1 MNRIYKVIWNSETE
15 QWVAASE
22 LAHAKG
28 KSKSKNLKRLAA
40 LGLCGM
46 LAGTAAAAIPEGV
59 AQSPTDVA
67 VGTGSEAK
75 GTYSTAYGETA
86 KANTVFA
93 TALGSSAQAQ
103 GQSAIAIG
111 REANAQ
117 SDDTVAVGG
126 KAAAAATN
134 AVVVGKEASVR
145 AATSADLPSGITAA
159 QTGATAGTG
168 SVAVGANAK
177 AYGTNATT
185 IGQSSNALGQNSL
198 AGGQAAKAY
207 GKSSV
212 ALGDGAL
219 ASNDAAAAVGTSA
232 QATAGGTA
240 ALGYAA
246 NAAGFGAAALG
257 RQAQALGTGDIS
269 IGDNAGKNRKD
280 FGTNYGGAGLYYSD
294 GLLSSAAAASVATHT
309 NIALGKEAAVNSG
322 GIRNIAIG
330 SGAGTSH
337 FGEDSISI
345 GTNANNFKA
354 NGAAD
359 GTKTDTPTRARHTIA
374 VGQNAMTYGENSIAL
389 GNGAKTT
396 NFKYNTGAATPSYTS
411 ASRAMA
417 IGESSDASGTF
428 ATAFGFQAKTE
439 RNDSTAIGKQ
449 AKILANPAGNAATLG
464 NHLAIG
470 NESLVGQNV
479 GSHATVVG
487 YQAQAVGAGNNKLA
501 VGTRAVSSGTIA
513 SAVGV
518 GAKAHGDTTSAYGSY
533 TQVSGG
539 FDSMA
544 AGSSAAVVSGSGS
557 STASSQAAIGSG
569 SITAA
574 KGAVSVGTGTMV
586 FGENSASI
594 GANGGGSAARM
605 VQALANGKMDDT
617 VFSIIGGKNNQSV
630 GNRNLIGSTSNNNT
644 VFGNDIK
651 VGASAAS
658 VTSEEVEIDTADGK
672 VKHTNYK
679 PAFTNTKN
687 IDSAVAVGNAA
698 KVGDSNTVAVG
709 KAAEAAG
716 LSSTAIGETAAALK
730 QNGIAIGKNAKAGTS
745 AATASSDSDAVAI
758 GTDST
763 AYEKDTVALGNTAK
777 ATADSATA
785 LGKGAK
791 ASQVYATAV
800 GLDTVADG
808 NSALA
813 AGSGA
818 AARANSATAV
828 GNDAQALGT
837 DASAFGR
844 DAQAAEEHTV
854 AVGSST
860 RATAA
865 GAIAVGND
873 AQATAADAAAVGKH
887 SRASATRATAAGNS
901 ANAAGV
907 SSVAVGDNAQA
918 QNDYAVSIGAGSAAS
933 AIAAT
938 AIGNDAKAKQWSSVA
953 LGRASETAD
962 AVATTAATVGGIS
975 YNGFAGT
982 APEATVSIGSDTV
995 KRTLTNLA
1003 AGRIA
1008 ADSTD
1013 AVNGSQLYA
1022 VADTLGG
1029 KLTHYYSVK
1038 SAETGAGSNY
1048 DNDGA
1053 TGSNALAAGVK
1064 ASASALNTVAVGFN
1078 AQAGKDGAVSV
1089 GADTQ
1094 ASNASTAL
1102 GNKATATG
1110 ENSTALGW
1118 GANAAG
1124 RADVFIGKQSGAGT
1138 ENANNFSNIGIGE
1151 GAVKDAGK
1159 TAAVT
1164 NIIGIGTGAGAGL
1177 ETSHNI
1183 ALGAYAN
1190 NSTITGTSVTG
1201 SDNIA
1206 IGQRSVASGGG
1217 SIAVGNKAQA
1227 SVLSAVAVGLN
1238 AAATGA
1244 QAVAVGRNTQAAGAG
1259 SVAVGGSA
1267 NDGKGAAAKGSQSV
1281 AIGQLSSASNTGAAA
1296 LGVNA
1301 QAAHQ
1306 KGVALGYESETDTNV
1321 TTTQATVNGIA
1332 YSGFAGAAN
1341 ANVSIGKSGFTRTLT
1356 NLAAGRISTTSTDA
1370 VNGSQLY
1377 AVADTLGGKLTH
1389 YYSVNSTATGA
1400 GSNYNN
1406 DGATGTDALAAGA
1419 GASAKQMSSV
1429 AIGKNA
1435 VADGDNSQSDSVA
1448 IGTAAKA
1455 SGNASL
1461 AIGPGASTSG
1471 SDSLGGIAIGAAAS
1485 SQNGGLSLGSGADSG
1500 NGTALIPGLPVRLN
1514 NNVALG
1520 DSATVKNDT
1529 NFRVA
1534 LGSMSIAGVSD
1545 LGTDPYKPSANA
1557 SVKGIAESG
1566 VTLGEVSVGGDNRAG
1581 QGEILYRR
1589 ITNLAAGSAD
1599 TDAVNVSQLKALAD
1613 ARSKVAGSG
1622 LASVSSA
1629 TDSAGATTYTVNVAQ
1644 AAAPTVTRGNVAVAA
1659 ADAGK
1664 VMTAGDVAAAINNS
1678 EKTSSVVAGS
1688 TAVSVSA
1695 GSEDAAGNTQYT
1707 VDLGTAAKAS
1717 LGKADSALQNIRSGS
1732 PNLSVAKNG
1741 DTVTVG
1747 MSTTPAFTSVTTG
1760 DTVLNSGG
1768 LTIAPAGKTP
1778 VVLNSDGLNNGGNKI
1793 TNVAAGNISA
1803 ASTDAVNGSQLY
1815 ALGEKPLTFTG
1826 DSGSVRRKLGE
1837 TLAVKGDGTY
1847 VSTKAE
1853 NGGVNISVSE
1863 NAVRDTARKAVDVK
1877 GEGVIT
1883 VTPSQDNTAHTTTYT
1898 VKYDGGKAAAATDI
1912 AYTANGGTVR
1922 KTSLAKGFNFSNG
1935 ANTTAEV
1942 GADGIVKFNA
1952 VTGSIATTGGKAAV
1966 AAADAGKLATAGDVA
1981 EAVNN
1986 AAWKVTAKA
1995 DGGELESGASVESVK
2010 AGDQVGLQVGKNLK
2024 LKQNGK
2030 NFTYLLNDTLTGLNS
2045 ASFGGGAGK
2054 PSAVIDGS
2062 GVRITPAG
2070 GGKAVSLTDKGLDNG
2085 GQTIAN
2091 VASGGSTETNA
2102 ANIGDVKKAA
2112 AAAKN
2117 TVSAGDANVT
2127 VTPKAFSDGHTDY
2140 AVKLADK
2147 LSLGKGKVS
2156 LDGTGGD
2163 ISAANSIKA
2172 GNTITAGQGANA
2184 VAIDGT
2190 KAEVKAGKVTV
2201 NGKDG
2206 HITGLANTTW
2216 VSGQTAPVSGR
2227 AATEDQLKAVDNQV
2241 AQNKT
2246 DIAKLSG
2253 NIGQGLNFAG
2263 NTGSVN
2269 KKLGSTVNIVGEGTK
2284 ADSRYSGE
2292 NVKTMVDANGNLVVK
2307 TDKDLKAESLTLAKD
2322 GKTGVAITTDNG
2334 AGNISLNGA
2343 NGAKTDIAAAKGAA
2357 VLGGSAQADR
2367 IRYTGSDGTSREAA
2381 TMDDGMRYGGDN
2393 LASDG
2398 TIDKKLNQR
2407 LDIVGGADKAK
2418 LSDNNIGV
2426 NKDSQGRLKVQL
2438 SKELNSLSSASFAD
2452 GSGNT
2457 AVVNGAGSTV
2467 RDSAGNQTAVGAGG
2481 VSITPASGNAV
2492 SLGGGGLDNG
2502 GNKITNVAAGEKATD
2517 AVNVGQLNAKL
2528 GAITEAANLNFNA
2541 LEHKIDNVGE
2551 TANAGVAG
2559 AIAQGS
2565 IPQVTRPGAS
2575 GLGVGSG
2582 YYGGQSALAVGM
2594 SSMSD
2599 GGNWIVKGNISVNT
2613 KGRVGA
2619 GAGALY
2625 QW

>member
-103 GQSAIAIG
+103 GQSAIAVG

-145 AATSADLPSGITAA
+145 AATASDLPSGITAA

-246 NAAGFGAAALG
+246 NAAGFGAAAVG

-417 IGESSDASGTF
+417 IGESSEASGTF

-586 FGENSASI
+586 FGENSVSI

-873 AQATAADAAAVGKH
+873 AQATAADAAAIGKH
-887 SRASATRATAAGNS
+887 SRASSTRATAVGNS

-938 AIGNDAKAKQWSSVA
+938 AIGNDAKAKHWSSVA

-962 AVATTAATVGGIS
+962 AVATTAATVGGIT

-1029 KLTHYYSVK
+1029 KLTHYYSV
-1038 SAETGAGSNY
+1038 
-1048 DNDGA
+1048 
-1053 TGSNALAAGVK
+1053 
-1064 ASASALNTVAVGFN
+1064 
-1078 AQAGKDGAVSV
+1078 
-1089 GADTQ
+1089 
-1094 ASNASTAL
+1094 
-1102 GNKATATG
+1102 
-1110 ENSTALGW
+1110 
-1118 GANAAG
+1118 
-1124 RADVFIGKQSGAGT
+1124 
-1138 ENANNFSNIGIGE
+1138 
-1151 GAVKDAGK
+1151 
-1159 TAAVT
+1159 
-1164 NIIGIGTGAGAGL
+1164 
-1177 ETSHNI
+1177 
-1183 ALGAYAN
+1183 
-1190 NSTITGTSVTG
+1190 
-1201 SDNIA
+1201 
-1206 IGQRSVASGGG
+1206 
-1217 SIAVGNKAQA
+1217 
-1227 SVLSAVAVGLN
+1227 
-1238 AAATGA
+1238 
-1244 QAVAVGRNTQAAGAG
+1244 
-1259 SVAVGGSA
+1259 
-1267 NDGKGAAAKGSQSV
+1267 
-1281 AIGQLSSASNTGAAA
+1281 
-1296 LGVNA
+1296 
-1301 QAAHQ
+1301 
-1306 KGVALGYESETDTNV
+1306 
-1321 TTTQATVNGIA
+1321 
-1332 YSGFAGAAN
+1332 
-1341 ANVSIGKSGFTRTLT
+1341 
-1356 NLAAGRISTTSTDA
+1356 
-1370 VNGSQLY
+1370 
-1377 AVADTLGGKLTH
+1377 
-1389 YYSVNSTATGA
+1389 NSTATGV

-1406 DGATGTDALAAGA
+1406 DGASGTDALAAGA

-1448 IGTAAKA
+1448 IGTGAKA

-1500 NGTALIPGLPVRLN
+1500 NGTALIPGLPTRLN

-1629 TDSAGATTYTVNVAQ
+1629 TDSAGATTYTVNVAR

-1847 VSTKAE
+1847 VFTKAE

-1942 GADGIVKFNA
+1942 GADGVVKFNA

-2045 ASFGGGAGK
+2045 ASFGGGAGQ

-2127 VTPKAFSDGHTDY
+2127 VTPKVFSDGHTDY

-2147 LSLGKGKVS
+2147 VSLGKGKVS

-2322 GKTGVAITTDNG
+2322 GKTGVVITTDNG

-2367 IRYTGSDGTSREAA
+2367 IRYTGSDGTPREAA

-2398 TIDKKLNQR
+2398 TIDKKLNRR

-2438 SKELNSLSSASFAD
+2438 SKELNGLSSASFAD

-2481 VSITPASGNAV
+2481 VSIMPASGNAV

-2541 LEHKIDNVGE
+2541 LEHKINDVGE

>member
-479 GSHATVVG
+479 GSRATVVG

-501 VGTRAVSSGTIA
+501 VGTQAVSSGTIA

-745 AATASSDSDAVAI
+745 AATASSDADAVAI
-758 GTDST
+758 GTDSA

-873 AQATAADAAAVGKH
+873 AQATAADAAAIGKH
-887 SRASATRATAAGNS
+887 SRASSTRATAVGNS

-1029 KLTHYYSVK
+1029 KLTHYYSV
-1038 SAETGAGSNY
+1038 
-1048 DNDGA
+1048 
-1053 TGSNALAAGVK
+1053 
-1064 ASASALNTVAVGFN
+1064 
-1078 AQAGKDGAVSV
+1078 
-1089 GADTQ
+1089 
-1094 ASNASTAL
+1094 
-1102 GNKATATG
+1102 
-1110 ENSTALGW
+1110 
-1118 GANAAG
+1118 
-1124 RADVFIGKQSGAGT
+1124 
-1138 ENANNFSNIGIGE
+1138 
-1151 GAVKDAGK
+1151 
-1159 TAAVT
+1159 
-1164 NIIGIGTGAGAGL
+1164 
-1177 ETSHNI
+1177 
-1183 ALGAYAN
+1183 
-1190 NSTITGTSVTG
+1190 
-1201 SDNIA
+1201 
-1206 IGQRSVASGGG
+1206 
-1217 SIAVGNKAQA
+1217 
-1227 SVLSAVAVGLN
+1227 
-1238 AAATGA
+1238 
-1244 QAVAVGRNTQAAGAG
+1244 
-1259 SVAVGGSA
+1259 
-1267 NDGKGAAAKGSQSV
+1267 
-1281 AIGQLSSASNTGAAA
+1281 
-1296 LGVNA
+1296 
-1301 QAAHQ
+1301 
-1306 KGVALGYESETDTNV
+1306 
-1321 TTTQATVNGIA
+1321 
-1332 YSGFAGAAN
+1332 
-1341 ANVSIGKSGFTRTLT
+1341 
-1356 NLAAGRISTTSTDA
+1356 
-1370 VNGSQLY
+1370 
-1377 AVADTLGGKLTH
+1377 
-1389 YYSVNSTATGA
+1389 NSTATGA

-1406 DGATGTDALAAGA
+1406 DGASGTDALAAGA

-1448 IGTAAKA
+1448 IGTGAKA

-2070 GGKAVSLTDKGLDNG
+2070 GGKAVFLTDKGLDNG

-2541 LEHKIDNVGE
+2541 LEHKIDNIGE

>member
-59 AQSPTDVA
+59 AQSSTDVA

-103 GQSAIAIG
+103 GQSAIAVG

-145 AATSADLPSGITAA
+145 AATASDLPSGITAA

-417 IGESSDASGTF
+417 IGESSEASGTF

-479 GSHATVVG
+479 GSRATVVG

-745 AATASSDSDAVAI
+745 AATASSDADAVAI
-758 GTDST
+758 GTDSA

-873 AQATAADAAAVGKH
+873 AQATAADAAAIGKH
-887 SRASATRATAAGNS
+887 SRASSTRATAVGNS

-1029 KLTHYYSVK
+1029 KLTHYYSV
-1038 SAETGAGSNY
+1038 
-1048 DNDGA
+1048 
-1053 TGSNALAAGVK
+1053 
-1064 ASASALNTVAVGFN
+1064 
-1078 AQAGKDGAVSV
+1078 
-1089 GADTQ
+1089 
-1094 ASNASTAL
+1094 
-1102 GNKATATG
+1102 
-1110 ENSTALGW
+1110 
-1118 GANAAG
+1118 
-1124 RADVFIGKQSGAGT
+1124 
-1138 ENANNFSNIGIGE
+1138 
-1151 GAVKDAGK
+1151 
-1159 TAAVT
+1159 
-1164 NIIGIGTGAGAGL
+1164 
-1177 ETSHNI
+1177 
-1183 ALGAYAN
+1183 
-1190 NSTITGTSVTG
+1190 
-1201 SDNIA
+1201 
-1206 IGQRSVASGGG
+1206 
-1217 SIAVGNKAQA
+1217 
-1227 SVLSAVAVGLN
+1227 
-1238 AAATGA
+1238 
-1244 QAVAVGRNTQAAGAG
+1244 
-1259 SVAVGGSA
+1259 
-1267 NDGKGAAAKGSQSV
+1267 
-1281 AIGQLSSASNTGAAA
+1281 
-1296 LGVNA
+1296 
-1301 QAAHQ
+1301 
-1306 KGVALGYESETDTNV
+1306 
-1321 TTTQATVNGIA
+1321 
-1332 YSGFAGAAN
+1332 
-1341 ANVSIGKSGFTRTLT
+1341 
-1356 NLAAGRISTTSTDA
+1356 
-1370 VNGSQLY
+1370 
-1377 AVADTLGGKLTH
+1377 
-1389 YYSVNSTATGA
+1389 NSTATGA

-1406 DGATGTDALAAGA
+1406 DGASGTDALAAGA

-1448 IGTAAKA
+1448 IGTGAKA

-2070 GGKAVSLTDKGLDNG
+2070 GGKAVFLTDKGLDNG

-2541 LEHKIDNVGE
+2541 LEHKIDNIGE

>member
-479 GSHATVVG
+479 GSRATVVG

-501 VGTRAVSSGTIA
+501 VGTQAVSSGTIA

-745 AATASSDSDAVAI
+745 AATASSDADAVAI
-758 GTDST
+758 GTDSA

-873 AQATAADAAAVGKH
+873 AQATAADAAAIGKH
-887 SRASATRATAAGNS
+887 SRASSTRATAVGNS

-1029 KLTHYYSVK
+1029 KLTHYYSV
-1038 SAETGAGSNY
+1038 
-1048 DNDGA
+1048 
-1053 TGSNALAAGVK
+1053 
-1064 ASASALNTVAVGFN
+1064 
-1078 AQAGKDGAVSV
+1078 
-1089 GADTQ
+1089 
-1094 ASNASTAL
+1094 
-1102 GNKATATG
+1102 
-1110 ENSTALGW
+1110 
-1118 GANAAG
+1118 
-1124 RADVFIGKQSGAGT
+1124 
-1138 ENANNFSNIGIGE
+1138 
-1151 GAVKDAGK
+1151 
-1159 TAAVT
+1159 
-1164 NIIGIGTGAGAGL
+1164 
-1177 ETSHNI
+1177 
-1183 ALGAYAN
+1183 
-1190 NSTITGTSVTG
+1190 
-1201 SDNIA
+1201 
-1206 IGQRSVASGGG
+1206 
-1217 SIAVGNKAQA
+1217 
-1227 SVLSAVAVGLN
+1227 
-1238 AAATGA
+1238 
-1244 QAVAVGRNTQAAGAG
+1244 
-1259 SVAVGGSA
+1259 
-1267 NDGKGAAAKGSQSV
+1267 
-1281 AIGQLSSASNTGAAA
+1281 
-1296 LGVNA
+1296 
-1301 QAAHQ
+1301 
-1306 KGVALGYESETDTNV
+1306 
-1321 TTTQATVNGIA
+1321 
-1332 YSGFAGAAN
+1332 
-1341 ANVSIGKSGFTRTLT
+1341 
-1356 NLAAGRISTTSTDA
+1356 
-1370 VNGSQLY
+1370 
-1377 AVADTLGGKLTH
+1377 
-1389 YYSVNSTATGA
+1389 NSTATGA

-1406 DGATGTDALAAGA
+1406 DGASGTDALAAGA

-1448 IGTAAKA
+1448 IGTGAKA

-1912 AYTANGGTVR
+1912 AYTANGGTAR

-1942 GADGIVKFNA
+1942 GADGVVKFNA

-2045 ASFGGGAGK
+2045 ASFGGGAGQ
-2054 PSAVIDGS
+2054 PSAVIGGS

-2147 LSLGKGKVS
+2147 VSLGKGKVS

-2334 AGNISLNGA
+2334 EGNISLNGA

-2367 IRYTGSDGTSREAA
+2367 IRYTGSDGTPREAA

-2438 SKELNSLSSASFAD
+2438 SKELNGLSSASFAD

-2467 RDSAGNQTAVGAGG
+2467 RDSAGNQTAVSAGG

-2492 SLGGGGLDNG
+2492 SLSGSGLDNG

-2528 GAITEAANLNFNA
+2528 GAITEATNLNFNA

>member
-103 GQSAIAIG
+103 GQSAIAVG

-145 AATSADLPSGITAA
+145 AATASDLPSGITAA

-240 ALGYAA
+240 ALGYTA
-246 NAAGFGAAALG
+246 NAAGFGAAAVG

-417 IGESSDASGTF
+417 IGESSEASGTF

-586 FGENSASI
+586 FGENSVSI

-873 AQATAADAAAVGKH
+873 AQATAADAAAIGKH
-887 SRASATRATAAGNS
+887 SRASSTRATAVGNS

-938 AIGNDAKAKQWSSVA
+938 AIGNDAKAKHWSSVA

-962 AVATTAATVGGIS
+962 AVATTAATVGGIT

-1029 KLTHYYSVK
+1029 KLTHYYSV
-1038 SAETGAGSNY
+1038 
-1048 DNDGA
+1048 
-1053 TGSNALAAGVK
+1053 
-1064 ASASALNTVAVGFN
+1064 
-1078 AQAGKDGAVSV
+1078 
-1089 GADTQ
+1089 
-1094 ASNASTAL
+1094 
-1102 GNKATATG
+1102 
-1110 ENSTALGW
+1110 
-1118 GANAAG
+1118 
-1124 RADVFIGKQSGAGT
+1124 
-1138 ENANNFSNIGIGE
+1138 
-1151 GAVKDAGK
+1151 
-1159 TAAVT
+1159 
-1164 NIIGIGTGAGAGL
+1164 
-1177 ETSHNI
+1177 
-1183 ALGAYAN
+1183 
-1190 NSTITGTSVTG
+1190 
-1201 SDNIA
+1201 
-1206 IGQRSVASGGG
+1206 
-1217 SIAVGNKAQA
+1217 
-1227 SVLSAVAVGLN
+1227 
-1238 AAATGA
+1238 
-1244 QAVAVGRNTQAAGAG
+1244 
-1259 SVAVGGSA
+1259 
-1267 NDGKGAAAKGSQSV
+1267 
-1281 AIGQLSSASNTGAAA
+1281 
-1296 LGVNA
+1296 
-1301 QAAHQ
+1301 
-1306 KGVALGYESETDTNV
+1306 
-1321 TTTQATVNGIA
+1321 
-1332 YSGFAGAAN
+1332 
-1341 ANVSIGKSGFTRTLT
+1341 
-1356 NLAAGRISTTSTDA
+1356 
-1370 VNGSQLY
+1370 
-1377 AVADTLGGKLTH
+1377 
-1389 YYSVNSTATGA
+1389 NSTATGV

-1406 DGATGTDALAAGA
+1406 DGASGTDALAAGA

-1448 IGTAAKA
+1448 IGTGAKA

-1500 NGTALIPGLPVRLN
+1500 NGTALIPGLPTRLN

-1557 SVKGIAESG
+1557 SVKGITESG

-1912 AYTANGGTVR
+1912 AYTANGGTAR

-1942 GADGIVKFNA
+1942 GADGVVKFNA

-2045 ASFGGGAGK
+2045 ASFGGSAGQ

-2147 LSLGKGKVS
+2147 VSLGKGKVS

-2398 TIDKKLNQR
+2398 TIDKKLNRR

-2438 SKELNSLSSASFAD
+2438 SKELNGLSSASFAD
-2452 GSGNT
+2452 GSGST
-2457 AVVNGAGSTV
+2457 AVVNGTGSTV

-2492 SLGGGGLDNG
+2492 SLSGSGLDNG

>member
-1 MNRIYKVIWNSETE
+1 MNRIYKVIWNHETAT
-15 QWVAASE
+15 WVAASE

-28 KSKSKNLKRLAA
+28 KSKSKSGRLKTLAVFAAVGLATASPSLAA
-40 LGLCGM
+40 ITEGS
-46 LAGTAAAAIPEGV
+46 ATGTDAVAIGTNSQ
-59 AQSPTDVA
+59 ASSDSAVA
-67 VGTGSEAK
+67 VGMN
-75 GTYSTAYGETA
+75 A
-86 KANTVFA
+86 KANGNRA
-93 TALGSSAQAQ
+93 
-103 GQSAIAIG
+103 
-111 REANAQ
+111 
-117 SDDTVAVGG
+117 VAVGSGASAAKDDATAFGNAAEASTQNSVAIG
-126 KAAAAATN
+126 KAAA
-134 AVVVGKEASVR
+134 VREAKPEE
-145 AATSADLPSGITAA
+145 LTAA
-159 QTGATAGTG
+159 GVNAQTAGTTTGSG
-168 SVAVGANAK
+168 SVAIGANSK
-177 AYGTNATT
+177 AFGTNSTAV
-185 IGQSSNALGQNSL
+185 GQSSNALGQNSF

-207 GKSSV
+207 GKSSTAV
-212 ALGDGAL
+212 GDGAS
-219 ASNDAAAAVGTSA
+219 ATNDAAVSVGAFSK
-232 QATAGGTA
+232 ATAGGA
-240 ALGYAA
+240 AAFGYNA
-246 NAAGFGAAALG
+246 NAGAFAAVAVG
-257 RQAQALGTGDIS
+257 RQAEALNNDDIS
-269 IGDNAGKNRKD
+269 IGDGAGKGRKD
-280 FGTNYGGAGLYYSD
+280 QGTSYGGTGLYYAD
-294 GLLSSAAAASVATHT
+294 GQLAATPAASIATNT
-309 NIALGKEAAVNSG
+309 NIAVGKDSAVNSLG
-322 GIRNIAIG
+322 LRNIAIG
-330 SGAGTSH
+330 NAAGTSH

-479 GSHATVVG
+479 DSRATVVG

-501 VGTRAVSSGTIA
+501 VGTQAVSSGTIA

-544 AGSSAAVVSGSGS
+544 TGSSAAVVKGSGNI
-557 STASSQAAIGSG
+557 ASSQAAIGSG

-687 IDSAVAVGNAA
+687 IDSAVAIGNAA

-716 LSSTAIGETAAALK
+716 LSSTAIGETATALK

-745 AATASSDSDAVAI
+745 AATASSDADAVAI

-818 AARANSATAV
+818 AAKADSATAV
-828 GNDAQALGT
+828 GNDAKALGT

-844 DAQAAEEHTV
+844 DAQASEEHTV

-873 AQATAADAAAVGKH
+873 AQAAAADAAAIGKH
-887 SRASATRATAAGNS
+887 SRASSTRATAVGNS

-907 SSVAVGDNAQA
+907 SSVALGDNAQA

-938 AIGNDAKAKQWSSVA
+938 AIGNDAKAKHWSSVA

-962 AVATTAATVGGIS
+962 AVATTAATVGGIT

-982 APEATVSIGSDTV
+982 APEATVSIGSDSV

-1013 AVNGSQLYA
+1013 AINGSQLYA

-1164 NIIGIGTGAGAGL
+1164 NIVGIGTGAAAGI
-1177 ETSHNI
+1177 EGSHNI
-1183 ALGAYAN
+1183 AIGAYAN
-1190 NSTITGTSVTG
+1190 GTGNGAGAVTT
-1201 SDNIA
+1201 DNNIA
-1206 IGQRSVASGGG
+1206 IGQRASATKGNSIALGNRASSTGSGAIALGVGSSASSQQAFAGGQYTTASASG
-1217 SIAVGNKAQA
+1217 
-1227 SVLSAVAVGLN
+1227 AVAIG
-1238 AAATGA
+1238 GA
-1244 QAVAVGRNTQAAGAG
+1244 QNV
-1259 SVAVGGSA
+1259 
-1267 NDGKGAAAKGSQSV
+1267 GKGAAATGVQAV
-1281 AIGQLSSASNTGAAA
+1281 ALGQLSAAKNTGALA
-1296 LGVNA
+1296 LGAEAKA
-1301 QAAHQ
+1301 QNDKA
-1306 KGVALGYESETDTNV
+1306 VALGYASETAAAVSTDN
-1321 TTTQATVNGIA
+1321 ATVSGIS
-1332 YSGFAGAAN
+1332 YSGFAGNSAHSTVSVGSGSIKRTVT
-1341 ANVSIGKSGFTRTLT
+1341 NV
-1356 NLAAGRISTTSTDA
+1356 AAGRIAKDSTDA

-1377 AVADTLGGKLTH
+1377 LTQNVLGNLSNSAVTVLGGDAAIQKDGDQAGTLTMSDIGGTGKDTVH
-1389 YYSVNSTATGA
+1389 DAIKASKTEVKAGTNIASVDKTDDNSDGHSVYTVNAKGTTVSA
-1400 GSNYNN
+1400 GSDKVSVTN
-1406 DGATGTDALAAGA
+1406 
-1419 GASAKQMSSV
+1419 SAKSGN
-1429 AIGKNA
+1429 ITDYA
-1435 VADGDNSQSDSVA
+1435 VDLSA
-1448 IGTAAKA
+1448 AAKA
-1455 SGNASL
+1455 SLAKADSAVQNVVSANPNLTAAKNGDTVTLNFSSTPTFDKVTTGNTVTDGNGVTISKA
-1461 AIGPGASTSG
+1461 GASPVSLTSDG
-1471 SDSLGGIAIGAAAS
+1471 LN
-1485 SQNGGLSLGSGADSG
+1485 NGG
-1500 NGTALIPGLPVRLN
+1500 N
-1514 NNVALG
+1514 
-1520 DSATVKNDT
+1520 K
-1529 NFRVA
+1529 
-1534 LGSMSIAGVSD
+1534 
-1545 LGTDPYKPSANA
+1545 
-1557 SVKGIAESG
+1557 
-1566 VTLGEVSVGGDNRAG
+1566 
-1581 QGEILYRR
+1581 
-1589 ITNLAAGSAD
+1589 ITNVAAGSAD
-1599 TDAVNVSQLKALAD
+1599 TDAVNVSQLKAAG
-1613 ARSKVAGSG
+1613 AAAKNKVVAGQG
-1622 LASVSSA
+1622 ITVDTANNADGSS
-1629 TDSAGATTYTVNVAQ
+1629 TYTVKADT
-1644 AAAPTVTRGNVAVAA
+1644 AAITTTGNKAA
-1659 ADAGK
+1659 
-1664 VMTAGDVAAAINNS
+1664 TAGNAGQLATAQDVVNAVNNS
-1678 EKTSSVVAGS
+1678 GFTLKTSANG
-1688 TAVSVSA
+1688 
-1695 GSEDAAGNTQYT
+1695 
-1707 VDLGTAAKAS
+1707 GTKE
-1717 LGKADSALQNIRSGS
+1717 SGS
-1732 PNLSVAKNG
+1732 DEVINPG
-1741 DTVTVG
+1741 DTVELAAGKNLTVKQEANGKITYATAAEVGFDKVTVG
-1747 MSTTPAFTSVTTG
+1747 G
-1760 DTVLNSGG
+1760 
-1768 LTIAPAGKTP
+1768 
-1778 VVLNSDGLNNGGNKI
+1778 VVLDKAKGINAGGKQI
-1793 TNVAAGNISA
+1793 ANVAAGMA
-1803 ASTDAVNGSQLY
+1803 DTDAANVGQLNN
-1815 ALGEKPLTFTG
+1815 LKNSPLTFTG
-1826 DSGSVRRKLGE
+1826 DTGSVSRKLGE
-1837 TLAVKGDGTY
+1837 TLAVTGDSRFVT
-1847 VSTKAE
+1847 TKAE
-1853 NGGVNISVSE
+1853 NGGINIAVSE
-1863 NAVRDTARKAVDVK
+1863 NAVKDAARKAVDVQ
-1877 GEGVIT
+1877 GEGVIG
-1883 VTPSQDNTAHTTTYT
+1883 VTAKQDETKHQTTYT
-1898 VKYDGGKAAAATDI
+1898 VSYDGSKAAAATDI
-1912 AYTANGGTVR
+1912 AYKANGGAAK
-1922 KTSLAKGFNFSNG
+1922 KTRLSDGLDFRNG
-1935 ANTTAEV
+1935 TNTTAEIDDKGV
-1942 GADGIVKFNA
+1942 VRFNA
-1952 VTGSIATTGGKAAV
+1952 VSGKINVSGNKAAV
-1966 AAADAGKLATAGDVA
+1966 ADADKTKLATAGDVA
-1981 EAVNN
+1981 DAVNN
-1986 AAWKVTAKA
+1986 AAWTVGAKA
-1995 DGGELESGASVESVK
+1995 DGGKLETAATEETVK
-2010 AGDQVGLQVGKNLK
+2010 AGDQMNLQVGKNLK
-2024 LKQNGK
+2024 LKQNGR
-2030 NFTYLLNDTLTGLNS
+2030 NFTYRLDDALTDLTS

-2054 PSAVIDGS
+2054 PAAVIDGT
-2062 GVRITPAG
+2062 GVKITPAG
-2070 GGKAVSLTDKGLDNG
+2070 GGKSVSLTSDGLDNG
-2085 GQTIAN
+2085 GKQITN
-2091 VASGGSTETNA
+2091 VASGGNTDSNA

-2117 TVSAGDANVT
+2117 TVSAGDSNVL
-2127 VTPKAFSDGHTDY
+2127 VTPKTHADGHTDY

-2147 LSLGKGKVS
+2147 VALGNGKVS
-2156 LDGTGGD
+2156 LDGTTGN
-2163 ISAANSIKA
+2163 IAAAGNVTA
-2172 GNTITAGQGANA
+2172 GNTVTAGTGANA
-2184 VAIDGT
+2184 VTLDGT
-2190 KAEVKAGKVTV
+2190 KAQVKAGSVVVDGKAGTV
-2201 NGKDG
+2201 
-2206 HITGLANTTW
+2206 TGLGNKTW
-2216 VSGQTAPVSGR
+2216 VSGSTQPVSGR

-2246 DIAKLSG
+2246 DIANLSG
-2253 NIGQGLNFAG
+2253 NIGKGLNFAG
-2263 NTGSVN
+2263 NTGSTN
-2269 KKLGSTVNIVGEGTK
+2269 KKLGQTVNIVGEGK
-2284 ADSRYSGE
+2284 KDDSRYSGE
-2292 NVKTMVDANGNLVVK
+2292 NIKTMVDAQGNLVVK
-2307 TDKDLKAESLTLAKD
+2307 TDKDLKAESLTIGKD
-2322 GKTGVAITTDNG
+2322 GQTGLTLSADNG
-2334 AGNISLNGA
+2334 AGQITVNGKD
-2343 NGAKTDIAAAKGAA
+2343 GAKASIGTAKGQA
-2357 VLGGSAQADR
+2357 VLGNTQQADR
-2367 IRYTGSDGTSREAA
+2367 LRYADSTGTPRELA
-2381 TMDDGMRYGGDN
+2381 TMDDGLSYGGDN

-2398 TIDKKLNQR
+2398 AIAKKLNQR
-2407 LDIVGGADKAK
+2407 LDIVGGADKNK

-2438 SKELNSLSSASFAD
+2438 AKELNGLTSASFAD

-2457 AVVNGAGSTV
+2457 NVVNGAGHTV
-2467 RDSAGNQTAVGAGG
+2467 RDSAGNQTAVNAGG
-2481 VSITPASGNAV
+2481 VTVTPSGAGKAPV
-2492 SLGGGGLDNG
+2492 SLTAGGLDNG
-2502 GNKITNVAAGEKATD
+2502 GNQISNVAAGTKATD

-2528 GAITEAANLNFNA
+2528 GALTDAANLNFNA
-2541 LEHKIDNVGE
+2541 LERKINDIGDN
-2551 TANAGVAG
+2551 ANAGVAG

-2599 GGNWIVKGNISVNT
+2599 GGNWIVKGNVSVNT
-2613 KGRVGA
+2613 QGRVGA

>member
-103 GQSAIAIG
+103 GQSAIAVG

-145 AATSADLPSGITAA
+145 AATASDLPSGITAA

-246 NAAGFGAAALG
+246 NAAGFGAAAVG

-417 IGESSDASGTF
+417 IGESSEASGTF

-586 FGENSASI
+586 FGENSVSI

-873 AQATAADAAAVGKH
+873 AQATAADAAAIGKH
-887 SRASATRATAAGNS
+887 SRASSTRATAVGNS

-938 AIGNDAKAKQWSSVA
+938 AIGNDAKAKHWSSVA

-962 AVATTAATVGGIS
+962 AVATTAATVGGIT

-1029 KLTHYYSVK
+1029 KLTHYYSV
-1038 SAETGAGSNY
+1038 
-1048 DNDGA
+1048 
-1053 TGSNALAAGVK
+1053 
-1064 ASASALNTVAVGFN
+1064 
-1078 AQAGKDGAVSV
+1078 
-1089 GADTQ
+1089 
-1094 ASNASTAL
+1094 
-1102 GNKATATG
+1102 
-1110 ENSTALGW
+1110 
-1118 GANAAG
+1118 
-1124 RADVFIGKQSGAGT
+1124 
-1138 ENANNFSNIGIGE
+1138 
-1151 GAVKDAGK
+1151 
-1159 TAAVT
+1159 
-1164 NIIGIGTGAGAGL
+1164 
-1177 ETSHNI
+1177 
-1183 ALGAYAN
+1183 
-1190 NSTITGTSVTG
+1190 
-1201 SDNIA
+1201 
-1206 IGQRSVASGGG
+1206 
-1217 SIAVGNKAQA
+1217 
-1227 SVLSAVAVGLN
+1227 
-1238 AAATGA
+1238 
-1244 QAVAVGRNTQAAGAG
+1244 
-1259 SVAVGGSA
+1259 
-1267 NDGKGAAAKGSQSV
+1267 
-1281 AIGQLSSASNTGAAA
+1281 
-1296 LGVNA
+1296 
-1301 QAAHQ
+1301 
-1306 KGVALGYESETDTNV
+1306 
-1321 TTTQATVNGIA
+1321 
-1332 YSGFAGAAN
+1332 
-1341 ANVSIGKSGFTRTLT
+1341 
-1356 NLAAGRISTTSTDA
+1356 
-1370 VNGSQLY
+1370 
-1377 AVADTLGGKLTH
+1377 
-1389 YYSVNSTATGA
+1389 NSTATGV

-1406 DGATGTDALAAGA
+1406 DGASGTDALAAGA

-1448 IGTAAKA
+1448 IGTGAKA

-1500 NGTALIPGLPVRLN
+1500 NGTALIPGLPTRLN

-1912 AYTANGGTVR
+1912 AYTANGGTAR

-1942 GADGIVKFNA
+1942 GADGVVKFNA

-2045 ASFGGGAGK
+2045 ASFGGSAGQ

-2147 LSLGKGKVS
+2147 VSLGKGKVS

-2398 TIDKKLNQR
+2398 TIDKKLNRR

-2438 SKELNSLSSASFAD
+2438 SKELNGLSSASFAD
-2452 GSGNT
+2452 GSGST

-2492 SLGGGGLDNG
+2492 SLSGSGLDNG

>member
-59 AQSPTDVA
+59 AQSSTDVA

-103 GQSAIAIG
+103 GQSAIAVG

-145 AATSADLPSGITAA
+145 AATASDLPSGITAA

-359 GTKTDTPTRARHTIA
+359 GTKTDTLTRARHTIA

-417 IGESSDASGTF
+417 IGESSEASGTF

-479 GSHATVVG
+479 GSRATVVG

-501 VGTRAVSSGTIA
+501 VGTQAVSSGTIA

-745 AATASSDSDAVAI
+745 AATASSDADAVAI
-758 GTDST
+758 GTDSA

-873 AQATAADAAAVGKH
+873 AQATAADAAAIGKH
-887 SRASATRATAAGNS
+887 SRASSTRATAVGNS

-1029 KLTHYYSVK
+1029 KLTHYYSV
-1038 SAETGAGSNY
+1038 
-1048 DNDGA
+1048 
-1053 TGSNALAAGVK
+1053 
-1064 ASASALNTVAVGFN
+1064 
-1078 AQAGKDGAVSV
+1078 
-1089 GADTQ
+1089 
-1094 ASNASTAL
+1094 
-1102 GNKATATG
+1102 
-1110 ENSTALGW
+1110 
-1118 GANAAG
+1118 
-1124 RADVFIGKQSGAGT
+1124 
-1138 ENANNFSNIGIGE
+1138 
-1151 GAVKDAGK
+1151 
-1159 TAAVT
+1159 
-1164 NIIGIGTGAGAGL
+1164 
-1177 ETSHNI
+1177 
-1183 ALGAYAN
+1183 
-1190 NSTITGTSVTG
+1190 
-1201 SDNIA
+1201 
-1206 IGQRSVASGGG
+1206 
-1217 SIAVGNKAQA
+1217 
-1227 SVLSAVAVGLN
+1227 
-1238 AAATGA
+1238 
-1244 QAVAVGRNTQAAGAG
+1244 
-1259 SVAVGGSA
+1259 
-1267 NDGKGAAAKGSQSV
+1267 
-1281 AIGQLSSASNTGAAA
+1281 
-1296 LGVNA
+1296 
-1301 QAAHQ
+1301 
-1306 KGVALGYESETDTNV
+1306 
-1321 TTTQATVNGIA
+1321 
-1332 YSGFAGAAN
+1332 
-1341 ANVSIGKSGFTRTLT
+1341 
-1356 NLAAGRISTTSTDA
+1356 
-1370 VNGSQLY
+1370 
-1377 AVADTLGGKLTH
+1377 
-1389 YYSVNSTATGA
+1389 NSTATGA

-1406 DGATGTDALAAGA
+1406 DGASGTDALAAGA

-1448 IGTAAKA
+1448 IGTGAKA

-2070 GGKAVSLTDKGLDNG
+2070 GGKAVFLTDKGLDNG

-2541 LEHKIDNVGE
+2541 LEHKIDNIGE

>member
-1 MNRIYKVIWNSETE
+1 MIRQGNAQTVSLPSVLFRGRLKARFQTAATAYRKTPFIFHFQETANRIYKVIWNSETE

-46 LAGTAAAAIPEGV
+46 LAGTAAAAIPEGTT
-59 AQSPTDVA
+59 QSSKDAA

-75 GTYSTAYGETA
+75 GNYSTAYGETA

-111 REANAQ
+111 RRPNATGNYTISIGDTSVSSGDSAVAVGAIAKGAGARAVAVGREANARA
-117 SDDTVAVGG
+117 DDTVAVGG
-126 KAAAAATN
+126 KASAAATN
-134 AVVVGKEASVR
+134 AVVVGKGASVR

-246 NAAGFGAAALG
+246 NAAGFGAAAVG
-257 RQAQALGTGDIS
+257 RQAAASANAAAAFGD
-269 IGDNAGKNRKD
+269 
-280 FGTNYGGAGLYYSD
+280 
-294 GLLSSAAAASVATHT
+294 SAAAAGARSLAGGAAANAKTAGD
-309 NIALGKEAAVNSG
+309 IALGHGASAEGRTTSAATFDAN
-322 GIRNIAIG
+322 GIRAETYGPAMAQGAYAAAAGRNAIAIGNNARARGSTADGTVNDLIAIGAGSTASGNRAVAVGYKATAGASGQVAVGTSSGDGKSAQAVFVGQAAGSGNRSAAGNTYGIAIGNNAGVEVNGNTNYALGSRAGGKVSGSDNYALGIEAGREVTGSQNAAYGYRSGQNVSGSGNNAFGYRAGLAVQGGSNSAFGFAAGTNVVGDRNLAFGASAGQFVGVAGAAANNNIAIG
-330 SGAGTSH
+330 AEANTFASGSELKTSDNTAV
-337 FGEDSISI
+337 GRSS
-345 GTNANNFKA
+345 
-354 NGAAD
+354 
-359 GTKTDTPTRARHTIA
+359 RATGGGSIA
-374 VGQNAMTYGENSIAL
+374 VGQ
-389 GNGAKTT
+389 
-396 NFKYNTGAATPSYTS
+396 
-411 ASRAMA
+411 
-417 IGESSDASGTF
+417 
-428 ATAFGFQAKTE
+428 
-439 RNDSTAIGKQ
+439 
-449 AKILANPAGNAATLG
+449 
-464 NHLAIG
+464 
-470 NESLVGQNV
+470 
-479 GSHATVVG
+479 
-487 YQAQAVGAGNNKLA
+487 
-501 VGTRAVSSGTIA
+501 
-513 SAVGV
+513 
-518 GAKAHGDTTSAYGSY
+518 
-533 TQVSGG
+533 
-539 FDSMA
+539 
-544 AGSSAAVVSGSGS
+544 
-557 STASSQAAIGSG
+557 
-569 SITAA
+569 
-574 KGAVSVGTGTMV
+574 
-586 FGENSASI
+586 
-594 GANGGGSAARM
+594 
-605 VQALANGKMDDT
+605 
-617 VFSIIGGKNNQSV
+617 
-630 GNRNLIGSTSNNNT
+630 
-644 VFGNDIK
+644 
-651 VGASAAS
+651 GASAAG
-658 VTSEEVEIDTADGK
+658 A
-672 VKHTNYK
+672 
-679 PAFTNTKN
+679 
-687 IDSAVAVGNAA
+687 NA
-698 KVGDSNTVAVG
+698 
-709 KAAEAAG
+709 
-716 LSSTAIGETAAALK
+716 
-730 QNGIAIGKNAKAGTS
+730 
-745 AATASSDSDAVAI
+745 
-758 GTDST
+758 
-763 AYEKDTVALGNTAK
+763 VALGTASQAA
-777 ATADSATA
+777 ATGALA
-785 LGKGAK
+785 LGN
-791 ASQVYATAV
+791 ASSADKENAV
-800 GLDTVADG
+800 
-808 NSALA
+808 AL
-813 AGSGA
+813 
-818 AARANSATAV
+818 
-828 GNDAQALGT
+828 
-837 DASAFGR
+837 
-844 DAQAAEEHTV
+844 
-854 AVGSST
+854 
-860 RATAA
+860 
-865 GAIAVGND
+865 
-873 AQATAADAAAVGKH
+873 
-887 SRASATRATAAGNS
+887 
-901 ANAAGV
+901 
-907 SSVAVGDNAQA
+907 
-918 QNDYAVSIGAGSAAS
+918 GAGST
-933 AIAAT
+933 IAAPAT
-938 AIGNDAKAKQWSSVA
+938 
-953 LGRASETAD
+953 SE
-962 AVATTAATVGGIS
+962 TAATVNGIS
-975 YNGFAGT
+975 YNGFAGS
-982 APEATVSIGSDTV
+982 APAAGDLVSVGSAATQRQIKHV
-995 KRTLTNLA
+995 A

-1022 VADTLGG
+1022 VADTLSG

-1102 GNKATATG
+1102 G
-1110 ENSTALGW
+1110 W

-1151 GAVKDAGK
+1151 GTVKDAGK

-1164 NIIGIGTGAGAGL
+1164 NIIGIGTGAGVGL

-1306 KGVALGYESETDTNV
+1306 KGVALGYESETGANV

-1332 YSGFAGAAN
+1332 YSGFAGVAN

-1356 NLAAGRISTTSTDA
+1356 NLAAGRIAADSTDA

-1377 AVADTLGGKLTH
+1377 AVADTLGGKPTH

-1500 NGTALIPGLPVRLN
+1500 NGTALIPGLPTRLN
-1514 NNVALG
+1514 NNVVLG

-1529 NFRVA
+1529 NFRVT

-1589 ITNLAAGSAD
+1589 ITNLTAGSAD

-1688 TAVSVSA
+1688 TSVSVSA

-1732 PNLSVAKNG
+1732 PNLSVAKND

-1747 MSTTPAFTSVTTG
+1747 MSATPR
-1760 DTVLNSGG
+1760 LHQRNHRRHR
-1768 LTIAPAGKTP
+1768 PQQRRPHHRPRRQNP

-2045 ASFGGGAGK
+2045 ASFGGSAGQ

-2112 AAAKN
+2112 AAKN

-2147 LSLGKGKVS
+2147 VSLGKGKVS

-2343 NGAKTDIAAAKGAA
+2343 NGAKTDIAAAKGVA

-2367 IRYTGSDGTSREAA
+2367 IRYTGSDGTLREAA

-2393 LASDG
+2393 LASEG

-2407 LDIVGGADKAK
+2407 LDIVGGADNAK

-2438 SKELNSLSSASFAD
+2438 SKELNGLSSASFAD
-2452 GSGNT
+2452 GSGSTTQRRGQHRQRQRGQPNRRRRGRRQHH
-2457 AVVNGAGSTV
+2457 ARKRQRRIAQRRRFGQRRQQNHQCRRRRESHRRRQRRPARRQARRDYRSRQPELQRLGAQNQRCRRNGQCRRG
-2467 RDSAGNQTAVGAGG
+2467 RRDRPGLDSAGNPPRRVR
-2481 VSITPASGNAV
+2481 PRR
-2492 SLGGGGLDNG
+2492 
-2502 GNKITNVAAGEKATD
+2502 
-2517 AVNVGQLNAKL
+2517 GQRLL
-2528 GAITEAANLNFNA
+2528 RRP
-2541 LEHKIDNVGE
+2541 V
-2551 TANAGVAG
+2551 
-2559 AIAQGS
+2559 
-2565 IPQVTRPGAS
+2565 RPGRRHVLHERRRQLDCQRQY
-2575 GLGVGSG
+2575 LGQHPRPRRRGRG
-2582 YYGGQSALAVGM
+2582 RALPVVNPPHRTADAILIEAV
-2594 SSMSD
+2594 
-2599 GGNWIVKGNISVNT
+2599 
-2613 KGRVGA
+2613 
-2619 GAGALY
+2619 
-2625 QW
+2625 

>member
-103 GQSAIAIG
+103 GQSAIAVG

-145 AATSADLPSGITAA
+145 AATASDLPSGITAA

-246 NAAGFGAAALG
+246 NAAGFGAAAVG

-417 IGESSDASGTF
+417 IGESSEASGTF

-586 FGENSASI
+586 FGENSVSI

-873 AQATAADAAAVGKH
+873 AQATAADAAAIGKH
-887 SRASATRATAAGNS
+887 SRASSTRATAVGNS

-938 AIGNDAKAKQWSSVA
+938 AIGNDAKAKHWSSVA

-962 AVATTAATVGGIS
+962 AVATTAATVGGIT

-1029 KLTHYYSVK
+1029 KLTHYYSV
-1038 SAETGAGSNY
+1038 
-1048 DNDGA
+1048 
-1053 TGSNALAAGVK
+1053 
-1064 ASASALNTVAVGFN
+1064 
-1078 AQAGKDGAVSV
+1078 
-1089 GADTQ
+1089 
-1094 ASNASTAL
+1094 
-1102 GNKATATG
+1102 
-1110 ENSTALGW
+1110 
-1118 GANAAG
+1118 
-1124 RADVFIGKQSGAGT
+1124 
-1138 ENANNFSNIGIGE
+1138 
-1151 GAVKDAGK
+1151 
-1159 TAAVT
+1159 
-1164 NIIGIGTGAGAGL
+1164 
-1177 ETSHNI
+1177 
-1183 ALGAYAN
+1183 
-1190 NSTITGTSVTG
+1190 
-1201 SDNIA
+1201 
-1206 IGQRSVASGGG
+1206 
-1217 SIAVGNKAQA
+1217 
-1227 SVLSAVAVGLN
+1227 
-1238 AAATGA
+1238 
-1244 QAVAVGRNTQAAGAG
+1244 
-1259 SVAVGGSA
+1259 
-1267 NDGKGAAAKGSQSV
+1267 
-1281 AIGQLSSASNTGAAA
+1281 
-1296 LGVNA
+1296 
-1301 QAAHQ
+1301 
-1306 KGVALGYESETDTNV
+1306 
-1321 TTTQATVNGIA
+1321 
-1332 YSGFAGAAN
+1332 
-1341 ANVSIGKSGFTRTLT
+1341 
-1356 NLAAGRISTTSTDA
+1356 
-1370 VNGSQLY
+1370 
-1377 AVADTLGGKLTH
+1377 
-1389 YYSVNSTATGA
+1389 NSTATGV

-1406 DGATGTDALAAGA
+1406 DGASGTDALAAGA

-1448 IGTAAKA
+1448 IGTGAKA

-1500 NGTALIPGLPVRLN
+1500 NGTALIPGLPTRLN

-1629 TDSAGATTYTVNVAQ
+1629 TDSAGATTYTVNVAR

-1912 AYTANGGTVR
+1912 AYTANGGTAR

-1935 ANTTAEV
+1935 ANTIAEV
-1942 GADGIVKFNA
+1942 GADGVVKFNA
-1952 VTGSIATTGGKAAV
+1952 VTGSITTTGGKAAV

-2045 ASFGGGAGK
+2045 ASFGGSAGQ

-2147 LSLGKGKVS
+2147 VSLGKGKVS

-2206 HITGLANTTW
+2206 HITSLANTTW

-2367 IRYTGSDGTSREAA
+2367 IRYTGSDGTPREAA

-2438 SKELNSLSSASFAD
+2438 SKELNGLSSASFAD
-2452 GSGNT
+2452 GSGST

-2492 SLGGGGLDNG
+2492 SLSGSGLDNG

>member
-1 MNRIYKVIWNSETE
+1 M
-15 QWVAASE
+15 AASE

-103 GQSAIAIG
+103 GQSAIAVGRSPNATGNYAISIGDTSVSSGDSAVVVGAVAKGAGARAVAVG

-126 KAAAAATN
+126 KAAAATN

-145 AATSADLPSGITAA
+145 AATASDLPSGITAA

-246 NAAGFGAAALG
+246 NASGFGAVAVGRQAAASANAAAAFGDSAAAGARSLAGGAAANAKTAGDIALGHGASAEGRTTSAATFDANGIRAETYGPAMAQGAYAAAAGRNAIAIGNNARARGSTADGTVNDLIAIGAGSTASGNRAVAVGYKATAGASGQVAVGTSSGDEKSAQAVFVGQAAGSGNRSAAGNTYGIAIGNNAGINMAGGTENVAIGNSAGVEVNGNTNYALGSRAGGKVSGSDNYALGIEAGREVTGSQNAAYGYRSGQNVSGSGNNAFGYRAGLAVQGGSNSAFGFSAGINVVGDRNLAFGASAGQFVGAAGATANNNIAIGAEANTFASGSELKTSDNTAVGRSSRATGGGSIAVGQDASAAGANAAALG
-257 RQAQALGTGDIS
+257 TASQ
-269 IGDNAGKNRKD
+269 
-280 FGTNYGGAGLYYSD
+280 
-294 GLLSSAAAASVATHT
+294 AAATG
-309 NIALGKEAAVNSG
+309 AL
-322 GIRNIAIG
+322 
-330 SGAGTSH
+330 
-337 FGEDSISI
+337 
-345 GTNANNFKA
+345 
-354 NGAAD
+354 
-359 GTKTDTPTRARHTIA
+359 
-374 VGQNAMTYGENSIAL
+374 AL
-389 GNGAKTT
+389 GNA
-396 NFKYNTGAATPSYTS
+396 
-411 ASRAMA
+411 
-417 IGESSDASGTF
+417 
-428 ATAFGFQAKTE
+428 
-439 RNDSTAIGKQ
+439 
-449 AKILANPAGNAATLG
+449 
-464 NHLAIG
+464 
-470 NESLVGQNV
+470 
-479 GSHATVVG
+479 
-487 YQAQAVGAGNNKLA
+487 
-501 VGTRAVSSGTIA
+501 
-513 SAVGV
+513 
-518 GAKAHGDTTSAYGSY
+518 
-533 TQVSGG
+533 
-539 FDSMA
+539 
-544 AGSSAAVVSGSGS
+544 SSAD
-557 STASSQAAIGSG
+557 
-569 SITAA
+569 
-574 KGAVSVGTGTMV
+574 K
-586 FGENSASI
+586 ENA
-594 GANGGGSAARM
+594 
-605 VQALANGKMDDT
+605 
-617 VFSIIGGKNNQSV
+617 
-630 GNRNLIGSTSNNNT
+630 
-644 VFGNDIK
+644 
-651 VGASAAS
+651 
-658 VTSEEVEIDTADGK
+658 
-672 VKHTNYK
+672 
-679 PAFTNTKN
+679 
-687 IDSAVAVGNAA
+687 
-698 KVGDSNTVAVG
+698 
-709 KAAEAAG
+709 
-716 LSSTAIGETAAALK
+716 
-730 QNGIAIGKNAKAGTS
+730 
-745 AATASSDSDAVAI
+745 
-758 GTDST
+758 
-763 AYEKDTVALGNTAK
+763 VALG
-777 ATADSATA
+777 
-785 LGKGAK
+785 
-791 ASQVYATAV
+791 
-800 GLDTVADG
+800 
-808 NSALA
+808 
-813 AGSGA
+813 AGS
-818 AARANSATAV
+818 T
-828 GNDAQALGT
+828 
-837 DASAFGR
+837 
-844 DAQAAEEHTV
+844 
-854 AVGSST
+854 
-860 RATAA
+860 TAA
-865 GAIAVGND
+865 P
-873 AQATAADAAAVGKH
+873 AT
-887 SRASATRATAAGNS
+887 
-901 ANAAGV
+901 
-907 SSVAVGDNAQA
+907 
-918 QNDYAVSIGAGSAAS
+918 
-933 AIAAT
+933 
-938 AIGNDAKAKQWSSVA
+938 
-953 LGRASETAD
+953 SE
-962 AVATTAATVGGIS
+962 TAATVNGIS
-975 YNGFAGT
+975 YNGFAGS
-982 APEATVSIGSDTV
+982 APAAGDLVSVGSAATQRQIKHV
-995 KRTLTNLA
+995 A

-1008 ADSTD
+1008 ADS
-1013 AVNGSQLYA
+1013 
-1022 VADTLGG
+1022 
-1029 KLTHYYSVK
+1029 
-1038 SAETGAGSNY
+1038 
-1048 DNDGA
+1048 
-1053 TGSNALAAGVK
+1053 
-1064 ASASALNTVAVGFN
+1064 
-1078 AQAGKDGAVSV
+1078 
-1089 GADTQ
+1089 
-1094 ASNASTAL
+1094 
-1102 GNKATATG
+1102 
-1110 ENSTALGW
+1110 
-1118 GANAAG
+1118 
-1124 RADVFIGKQSGAGT
+1124 
-1138 ENANNFSNIGIGE
+1138 
-1151 GAVKDAGK
+1151 
-1159 TAAVT
+1159 
-1164 NIIGIGTGAGAGL
+1164 
-1177 ETSHNI
+1177 
-1183 ALGAYAN
+1183 
-1190 NSTITGTSVTG
+1190 
-1201 SDNIA
+1201 
-1206 IGQRSVASGGG
+1206 
-1217 SIAVGNKAQA
+1217 
-1227 SVLSAVAVGLN
+1227 
-1238 AAATGA
+1238 
-1244 QAVAVGRNTQAAGAG
+1244 
-1259 SVAVGGSA
+1259 
-1267 NDGKGAAAKGSQSV
+1267 
-1281 AIGQLSSASNTGAAA
+1281 
-1296 LGVNA
+1296 
-1301 QAAHQ
+1301 
-1306 KGVALGYESETDTNV
+1306 
-1321 TTTQATVNGIA
+1321 
-1332 YSGFAGAAN
+1332 
-1341 ANVSIGKSGFTRTLT
+1341 
-1356 NLAAGRISTTSTDA
+1356 
-1370 VNGSQLY
+1370 
-1377 AVADTLGGKLTH
+1377 
-1389 YYSVNSTATGA
+1389 
-1400 GSNYNN
+1400 
-1406 DGATGTDALAAGA
+1406 
-1419 GASAKQMSSV
+1419 
-1429 AIGKNA
+1429 
-1435 VADGDNSQSDSVA
+1435 
-1448 IGTAAKA
+1448 
-1455 SGNASL
+1455 
-1461 AIGPGASTSG
+1461 
-1471 SDSLGGIAIGAAAS
+1471 
-1485 SQNGGLSLGSGADSG
+1485 
-1500 NGTALIPGLPVRLN
+1500 
-1514 NNVALG
+1514 
-1520 DSATVKNDT
+1520 
-1529 NFRVA
+1529 
-1534 LGSMSIAGVSD
+1534 
-1545 LGTDPYKPSANA
+1545 
-1557 SVKGIAESG
+1557 
-1566 VTLGEVSVGGDNRAG
+1566 
-1581 QGEILYRR
+1581 
-1589 ITNLAAGSAD
+1589 

-1912 AYTANGGTVR
+1912 AYTANGGTAR

-2045 ASFGGGAGK
+2045 ASFGGSAGQ
-2054 PSAVIDGS
+2054 PSAMIDGS

-2112 AAAKN
+2112 AAKN

-2147 LSLGKGKVS
+2147 VSLGKGKVS

-2343 NGAKTDIAAAKGAA
+2343 KTDIAAAKGAA

-2367 IRYTGSDGTSREAA
+2367 IRYTGSDGTPREAA

-2393 LASDG
+2393 LAFDG

-2438 SKELNSLSSASFAD
+2438 SKELNGLSSASFAD

-2467 RDSAGNQTAVGAGG
+2467 KDSAGNQTAVGAGG

-2575 GLGVGSG
+2575 SLGVGSG

>member
-59 AQSPTDVA
+59 AQSSTDVA

-103 GQSAIAIG
+103 GQSAIAVG

-145 AATSADLPSGITAA
+145 AATASDLPSGITAA

-246 NAAGFGAAALG
+246 NAAGFGAAAVG

-359 GTKTDTPTRARHTIA
+359 GTKTDTLTRARHTIA

-417 IGESSDASGTF
+417 IGESSEASGTF

-873 AQATAADAAAVGKH
+873 AQATAADAAAIGKH
-887 SRASATRATAAGNS
+887 SRASSTRATAVGNS

-962 AVATTAATVGGIS
+962 AVATTAATVGGIT

-1029 KLTHYYSVK
+1029 KLTHYYSV
-1038 SAETGAGSNY
+1038 
-1048 DNDGA
+1048 
-1053 TGSNALAAGVK
+1053 
-1064 ASASALNTVAVGFN
+1064 
-1078 AQAGKDGAVSV
+1078 
-1089 GADTQ
+1089 
-1094 ASNASTAL
+1094 
-1102 GNKATATG
+1102 
-1110 ENSTALGW
+1110 
-1118 GANAAG
+1118 
-1124 RADVFIGKQSGAGT
+1124 
-1138 ENANNFSNIGIGE
+1138 
-1151 GAVKDAGK
+1151 
-1159 TAAVT
+1159 
-1164 NIIGIGTGAGAGL
+1164 
-1177 ETSHNI
+1177 
-1183 ALGAYAN
+1183 
-1190 NSTITGTSVTG
+1190 
-1201 SDNIA
+1201 
-1206 IGQRSVASGGG
+1206 
-1217 SIAVGNKAQA
+1217 
-1227 SVLSAVAVGLN
+1227 
-1238 AAATGA
+1238 
-1244 QAVAVGRNTQAAGAG
+1244 
-1259 SVAVGGSA
+1259 
-1267 NDGKGAAAKGSQSV
+1267 
-1281 AIGQLSSASNTGAAA
+1281 
-1296 LGVNA
+1296 
-1301 QAAHQ
+1301 
-1306 KGVALGYESETDTNV
+1306 
-1321 TTTQATVNGIA
+1321 
-1332 YSGFAGAAN
+1332 
-1341 ANVSIGKSGFTRTLT
+1341 
-1356 NLAAGRISTTSTDA
+1356 
-1370 VNGSQLY
+1370 
-1377 AVADTLGGKLTH
+1377 
-1389 YYSVNSTATGA
+1389 NSTATGV

-1406 DGATGTDALAAGA
+1406 DGASGTDALAAGA

-1448 IGTAAKA
+1448 IGTGAKA

-1500 NGTALIPGLPVRLN
+1500 NGTALIPGLPTRLN

-1629 TDSAGATTYTVNVAQ
+1629 TDSAGATTYTVNVAR

-1747 MSTTPAFTSVTTG
+1747 MSITPAFTSVTTG

-1778 VVLNSDGLNNGGNKI
+1778 VVLNSDGLNNGSNKI

-1837 TLAVKGDGTY
+1837 TLVVKGDGTY

-1922 KTSLAKGFNFSNG
+1922 KTSLTKGFNFSNG

-1942 GADGIVKFNA
+1942 GADGVVKFNA

-1995 DGGELESGASVESVK
+1995 DGGELERGASVESVK

-2045 ASFGGGAGK
+2045 ASFGGGAGQ

-2147 LSLGKGKVS
+2147 VSLGKGKVS
-2156 LDGTGGD
+2156 LDGTGGN

-2227 AATEDQLKAVDNQV
+2227 AATEDQLKAMDNQV

-2438 SKELNSLSSASFAD
+2438 SKELNGLSSASFAD

-2467 RDSAGNQTAVGAGG
+2467 KDSAGNQTAVSAGG

-2492 SLGGGGLDNG
+2492 SLSGSGLDNG

-2528 GAITEAANLNFNA
+2528 GAITEATNLNFNA

>member
-103 GQSAIAIG
+103 GQSAIAVG

-145 AATSADLPSGITAA
+145 AATASDLPSGITAA

-246 NAAGFGAAALG
+246 NAAGFGAAAVG

-417 IGESSDASGTF
+417 IGESSEASGTF

-586 FGENSASI
+586 FGENSVSI

-873 AQATAADAAAVGKH
+873 AQATAADAAAIGKH
-887 SRASATRATAAGNS
+887 SRASSTRATAVGNS

-938 AIGNDAKAKQWSSVA
+938 AIGNDAKAKHWSSVA

-962 AVATTAATVGGIS
+962 AVATTAATVGGIT

-1029 KLTHYYSVK
+1029 KLTHYYSV
-1038 SAETGAGSNY
+1038 
-1048 DNDGA
+1048 
-1053 TGSNALAAGVK
+1053 
-1064 ASASALNTVAVGFN
+1064 
-1078 AQAGKDGAVSV
+1078 
-1089 GADTQ
+1089 
-1094 ASNASTAL
+1094 
-1102 GNKATATG
+1102 
-1110 ENSTALGW
+1110 
-1118 GANAAG
+1118 
-1124 RADVFIGKQSGAGT
+1124 
-1138 ENANNFSNIGIGE
+1138 
-1151 GAVKDAGK
+1151 
-1159 TAAVT
+1159 
-1164 NIIGIGTGAGAGL
+1164 
-1177 ETSHNI
+1177 
-1183 ALGAYAN
+1183 
-1190 NSTITGTSVTG
+1190 
-1201 SDNIA
+1201 
-1206 IGQRSVASGGG
+1206 
-1217 SIAVGNKAQA
+1217 
-1227 SVLSAVAVGLN
+1227 
-1238 AAATGA
+1238 
-1244 QAVAVGRNTQAAGAG
+1244 
-1259 SVAVGGSA
+1259 
-1267 NDGKGAAAKGSQSV
+1267 
-1281 AIGQLSSASNTGAAA
+1281 
-1296 LGVNA
+1296 
-1301 QAAHQ
+1301 
-1306 KGVALGYESETDTNV
+1306 
-1321 TTTQATVNGIA
+1321 
-1332 YSGFAGAAN
+1332 
-1341 ANVSIGKSGFTRTLT
+1341 
-1356 NLAAGRISTTSTDA
+1356 
-1370 VNGSQLY
+1370 
-1377 AVADTLGGKLTH
+1377 
-1389 YYSVNSTATGA
+1389 NSTATGV

-1406 DGATGTDALAAGA
+1406 DGASGTDALAAGA

-1448 IGTAAKA
+1448 IGTGAKA

-1500 NGTALIPGLPVRLN
+1500 NGTALIPGLPTRLN

-1629 TDSAGATTYTVNVAQ
+1629 TDSAGATTYTVNVAR

-1847 VSTKAE
+1847 VFTKAE

-1942 GADGIVKFNA
+1942 GADGVVKFNA

-2045 ASFGGGAGK
+2045 ASFGGSAGQ

-2147 LSLGKGKVS
+2147 VSLGKGKVS

-2398 TIDKKLNQR
+2398 TIDKKLNRR

-2438 SKELNSLSSASFAD
+2438 SKELNGLSSASFAD
-2452 GSGNT
+2452 GSGST

-2492 SLGGGGLDNG
+2492 SLSGSGLDNG

>member
-103 GQSAIAIG
+103 GQSAIAVG

-145 AATSADLPSGITAA
+145 AATASDLPSGITAA

-185 IGQSSNALGQNSL
+185 IGQSSNALGQNAL

-246 NAAGFGAAALG
+246 NAAGFGAAAVG

-417 IGESSDASGTF
+417 IGESSEASGTF

-586 FGENSASI
+586 FGENSVSI

-873 AQATAADAAAVGKH
+873 AQATAADAAAIGKH
-887 SRASATRATAAGNS
+887 SRASSTRATAVGNS

-938 AIGNDAKAKQWSSVA
+938 AIGNDAKAKHWSSVA

-962 AVATTAATVGGIS
+962 AVATTAATVGGIT

-1029 KLTHYYSVK
+1029 KLTHYYSV
-1038 SAETGAGSNY
+1038 
-1048 DNDGA
+1048 
-1053 TGSNALAAGVK
+1053 
-1064 ASASALNTVAVGFN
+1064 
-1078 AQAGKDGAVSV
+1078 
-1089 GADTQ
+1089 
-1094 ASNASTAL
+1094 
-1102 GNKATATG
+1102 
-1110 ENSTALGW
+1110 
-1118 GANAAG
+1118 
-1124 RADVFIGKQSGAGT
+1124 
-1138 ENANNFSNIGIGE
+1138 
-1151 GAVKDAGK
+1151 
-1159 TAAVT
+1159 
-1164 NIIGIGTGAGAGL
+1164 
-1177 ETSHNI
+1177 
-1183 ALGAYAN
+1183 
-1190 NSTITGTSVTG
+1190 
-1201 SDNIA
+1201 
-1206 IGQRSVASGGG
+1206 
-1217 SIAVGNKAQA
+1217 
-1227 SVLSAVAVGLN
+1227 
-1238 AAATGA
+1238 
-1244 QAVAVGRNTQAAGAG
+1244 
-1259 SVAVGGSA
+1259 
-1267 NDGKGAAAKGSQSV
+1267 
-1281 AIGQLSSASNTGAAA
+1281 
-1296 LGVNA
+1296 
-1301 QAAHQ
+1301 
-1306 KGVALGYESETDTNV
+1306 
-1321 TTTQATVNGIA
+1321 
-1332 YSGFAGAAN
+1332 
-1341 ANVSIGKSGFTRTLT
+1341 
-1356 NLAAGRISTTSTDA
+1356 
-1370 VNGSQLY
+1370 
-1377 AVADTLGGKLTH
+1377 
-1389 YYSVNSTATGA
+1389 NSTATGV

-1406 DGATGTDALAAGA
+1406 DGASGTDALAAGA

-1448 IGTAAKA
+1448 IGTGAKA

-1500 NGTALIPGLPVRLN
+1500 NGTALIPGLPTRLN

-1912 AYTANGGTVR
+1912 AYTANGGTAR

-1942 GADGIVKFNA
+1942 GADGVVKFNA

-2045 ASFGGGAGK
+2045 ASFGGSAGQ

-2147 LSLGKGKVS
+2147 VSLGKGKVS

-2398 TIDKKLNQR
+2398 TIDKKLNRR

-2438 SKELNSLSSASFAD
+2438 SKELNGLSSASFAD
-2452 GSGNT
+2452 GSGST

-2492 SLGGGGLDNG
+2492 SLSGSGLDNG

>member
-75 GTYSTAYGETA
+75 GTHSTAYGETA

-103 GQSAIAIG
+103 GQSAIAVG

-145 AATSADLPSGITAA
+145 AATASDLPSGITAA

-246 NAAGFGAAALG
+246 NAAGFGAAAVG

-417 IGESSDASGTF
+417 IGESSEASGTF

-586 FGENSASI
+586 FGENSVSI

-828 GNDAQALGT
+828 GNDAQALGI

-873 AQATAADAAAVGKH
+873 AQATAADAAAIGKH
-887 SRASATRATAAGNS
+887 SRASSTRATAVGNS

-938 AIGNDAKAKQWSSVA
+938 AIGNDAKAKHWSSVA

-962 AVATTAATVGGIS
+962 AVATTAATVGGIT

-1029 KLTHYYSVK
+1029 KLTHYYSV
-1038 SAETGAGSNY
+1038 
-1048 DNDGA
+1048 
-1053 TGSNALAAGVK
+1053 
-1064 ASASALNTVAVGFN
+1064 
-1078 AQAGKDGAVSV
+1078 
-1089 GADTQ
+1089 
-1094 ASNASTAL
+1094 
-1102 GNKATATG
+1102 
-1110 ENSTALGW
+1110 
-1118 GANAAG
+1118 
-1124 RADVFIGKQSGAGT
+1124 
-1138 ENANNFSNIGIGE
+1138 
-1151 GAVKDAGK
+1151 
-1159 TAAVT
+1159 
-1164 NIIGIGTGAGAGL
+1164 
-1177 ETSHNI
+1177 
-1183 ALGAYAN
+1183 
-1190 NSTITGTSVTG
+1190 
-1201 SDNIA
+1201 
-1206 IGQRSVASGGG
+1206 
-1217 SIAVGNKAQA
+1217 
-1227 SVLSAVAVGLN
+1227 
-1238 AAATGA
+1238 
-1244 QAVAVGRNTQAAGAG
+1244 
-1259 SVAVGGSA
+1259 
-1267 NDGKGAAAKGSQSV
+1267 
-1281 AIGQLSSASNTGAAA
+1281 
-1296 LGVNA
+1296 
-1301 QAAHQ
+1301 
-1306 KGVALGYESETDTNV
+1306 
-1321 TTTQATVNGIA
+1321 
-1332 YSGFAGAAN
+1332 
-1341 ANVSIGKSGFTRTLT
+1341 
-1356 NLAAGRISTTSTDA
+1356 
-1370 VNGSQLY
+1370 
-1377 AVADTLGGKLTH
+1377 
-1389 YYSVNSTATGA
+1389 NSTATGV

-1406 DGATGTDALAAGA
+1406 DGASGTDALAAGA

-1448 IGTAAKA
+1448 IGTGAKA

-1500 NGTALIPGLPVRLN
+1500 NGTALIPGLPTRLN

-1912 AYTANGGTVR
+1912 AYTANGGTAR

-1942 GADGIVKFNA
+1942 GADGVVKFNA

-2045 ASFGGGAGK
+2045 ASFGGSAGQ

-2147 LSLGKGKVS
+2147 VSLGKGKVS

-2398 TIDKKLNQR
+2398 TIDKKLNRR

-2438 SKELNSLSSASFAD
+2438 SKELNGLSSASFAD
-2452 GSGNT
+2452 GSGST

-2492 SLGGGGLDNG
+2492 SLSGSGLDNG

>member
-1 MNRIYKVIWNSETE
+1 M
-15 QWVAASE
+15 
-22 LAHAKG
+22 
-28 KSKSKNLKRLAA
+28 
-40 LGLCGM
+40 
-46 LAGTAAAAIPEGV
+46 
-59 AQSPTDVA
+59 
-67 VGTGSEAK
+67 
-75 GTYSTAYGETA
+75 
-86 KANTVFA
+86 
-93 TALGSSAQAQ
+93 
-103 GQSAIAIG
+103 
-111 REANAQ
+111 
-117 SDDTVAVGG
+117 
-126 KAAAAATN
+126 
-134 AVVVGKEASVR
+134 
-145 AATSADLPSGITAA
+145 
-159 QTGATAGTG
+159 
-168 SVAVGANAK
+168 
-177 AYGTNATT
+177 
-185 IGQSSNALGQNSL
+185 
-198 AGGQAAKAY
+198 
-207 GKSSV
+207 
-212 ALGDGAL
+212 
-219 ASNDAAAAVGTSA
+219 
-232 QATAGGTA
+232 
-240 ALGYAA
+240 GYAA
-246 NAAGFGAAALG
+246 NAAGFGAAAVG

-417 IGESSDASGTF
+417 IGESSEASGTF

-586 FGENSASI
+586 FGENSVSI

-873 AQATAADAAAVGKH
+873 AQATAADAAAIGKH
-887 SRASATRATAAGNS
+887 SRASSTRATAVGNS

-938 AIGNDAKAKQWSSVA
+938 AIGNDAKAKHWSSVA

-962 AVATTAATVGGIS
+962 AVATTAATVGGIT

-1029 KLTHYYSVK
+1029 KLTHYYSV
-1038 SAETGAGSNY
+1038 
-1048 DNDGA
+1048 
-1053 TGSNALAAGVK
+1053 
-1064 ASASALNTVAVGFN
+1064 
-1078 AQAGKDGAVSV
+1078 
-1089 GADTQ
+1089 
-1094 ASNASTAL
+1094 
-1102 GNKATATG
+1102 
-1110 ENSTALGW
+1110 
-1118 GANAAG
+1118 
-1124 RADVFIGKQSGAGT
+1124 
-1138 ENANNFSNIGIGE
+1138 
-1151 GAVKDAGK
+1151 
-1159 TAAVT
+1159 
-1164 NIIGIGTGAGAGL
+1164 
-1177 ETSHNI
+1177 
-1183 ALGAYAN
+1183 
-1190 NSTITGTSVTG
+1190 
-1201 SDNIA
+1201 
-1206 IGQRSVASGGG
+1206 
-1217 SIAVGNKAQA
+1217 
-1227 SVLSAVAVGLN
+1227 
-1238 AAATGA
+1238 
-1244 QAVAVGRNTQAAGAG
+1244 
-1259 SVAVGGSA
+1259 
-1267 NDGKGAAAKGSQSV
+1267 
-1281 AIGQLSSASNTGAAA
+1281 
-1296 LGVNA
+1296 
-1301 QAAHQ
+1301 
-1306 KGVALGYESETDTNV
+1306 
-1321 TTTQATVNGIA
+1321 
-1332 YSGFAGAAN
+1332 
-1341 ANVSIGKSGFTRTLT
+1341 
-1356 NLAAGRISTTSTDA
+1356 
-1370 VNGSQLY
+1370 
-1377 AVADTLGGKLTH
+1377 
-1389 YYSVNSTATGA
+1389 NSTATGV

-1406 DGATGTDALAAGA
+1406 DGASGTDALAAGA

-1448 IGTAAKA
+1448 IGTGAKA

-1500 NGTALIPGLPVRLN
+1500 NGTALIPGLPTRLN

-1912 AYTANGGTVR
+1912 AYTANGGTAR

-1942 GADGIVKFNA
+1942 GADGVVKFNA

-2045 ASFGGGAGK
+2045 ASFGGSAGQ

-2147 LSLGKGKVS
+2147 VSLGKGKVS

-2398 TIDKKLNQR
+2398 TIDKKLNRR

-2438 SKELNSLSSASFAD
+2438 SKELNGLSSASFAD
-2452 GSGNT
+2452 GSGST

-2492 SLGGGGLDNG
+2492 SLSGSGLDNG

>member
-59 AQSPTDVA
+59 AQSSTDVA

-103 GQSAIAIG
+103 GQSAIAVG

-145 AATSADLPSGITAA
+145 AATASDLPSGITAA

-246 NAAGFGAAALG
+246 NAAGFGAAAVG

-417 IGESSDASGTF
+417 IGESSEASGTF

-745 AATASSDSDAVAI
+745 AATASSDADAVAI
-758 GTDST
+758 GTDSA

-873 AQATAADAAAVGKH
+873 AQATAADAAAIGKH
-887 SRASATRATAAGNS
+887 SRASSTRATAVGNS

-1029 KLTHYYSVK
+1029 KLTHYYSV
-1038 SAETGAGSNY
+1038 
-1048 DNDGA
+1048 
-1053 TGSNALAAGVK
+1053 
-1064 ASASALNTVAVGFN
+1064 
-1078 AQAGKDGAVSV
+1078 
-1089 GADTQ
+1089 
-1094 ASNASTAL
+1094 
-1102 GNKATATG
+1102 
-1110 ENSTALGW
+1110 
-1118 GANAAG
+1118 
-1124 RADVFIGKQSGAGT
+1124 
-1138 ENANNFSNIGIGE
+1138 
-1151 GAVKDAGK
+1151 
-1159 TAAVT
+1159 
-1164 NIIGIGTGAGAGL
+1164 
-1177 ETSHNI
+1177 
-1183 ALGAYAN
+1183 
-1190 NSTITGTSVTG
+1190 
-1201 SDNIA
+1201 
-1206 IGQRSVASGGG
+1206 
-1217 SIAVGNKAQA
+1217 
-1227 SVLSAVAVGLN
+1227 
-1238 AAATGA
+1238 
-1244 QAVAVGRNTQAAGAG
+1244 
-1259 SVAVGGSA
+1259 
-1267 NDGKGAAAKGSQSV
+1267 
-1281 AIGQLSSASNTGAAA
+1281 
-1296 LGVNA
+1296 
-1301 QAAHQ
+1301 
-1306 KGVALGYESETDTNV
+1306 
-1321 TTTQATVNGIA
+1321 
-1332 YSGFAGAAN
+1332 
-1341 ANVSIGKSGFTRTLT
+1341 
-1356 NLAAGRISTTSTDA
+1356 
-1370 VNGSQLY
+1370 
-1377 AVADTLGGKLTH
+1377 
-1389 YYSVNSTATGA
+1389 NSTATGA

-1406 DGATGTDALAAGA
+1406 DGASGTDALAAGA

-1448 IGTAAKA
+1448 IGTGAKA

-2070 GGKAVSLTDKGLDNG
+2070 GGKAVFLTDKGLDNG

-2541 LEHKIDNVGE
+2541 LEHKIDNIGE

>member
-59 AQSPTDVA
+59 AQSSTDVA

-103 GQSAIAIG
+103 GQSAIAVG

-145 AATSADLPSGITAA
+145 AATASDLPSGITAA

-246 NAAGFGAAALG
+246 NAAGFGAAAVG

-359 GTKTDTPTRARHTIA
+359 GTKTDTLTRARHTIA

-417 IGESSDASGTF
+417 IGESSEASGTF

-873 AQATAADAAAVGKH
+873 AQATAADAAAIGKH
-887 SRASATRATAAGNS
+887 SRASSTRATAVGNS

-962 AVATTAATVGGIS
+962 AVATTAATVGGIT

-1029 KLTHYYSVK
+1029 KLTHYYSV
-1038 SAETGAGSNY
+1038 
-1048 DNDGA
+1048 
-1053 TGSNALAAGVK
+1053 
-1064 ASASALNTVAVGFN
+1064 
-1078 AQAGKDGAVSV
+1078 
-1089 GADTQ
+1089 
-1094 ASNASTAL
+1094 
-1102 GNKATATG
+1102 
-1110 ENSTALGW
+1110 
-1118 GANAAG
+1118 
-1124 RADVFIGKQSGAGT
+1124 
-1138 ENANNFSNIGIGE
+1138 
-1151 GAVKDAGK
+1151 
-1159 TAAVT
+1159 
-1164 NIIGIGTGAGAGL
+1164 
-1177 ETSHNI
+1177 
-1183 ALGAYAN
+1183 
-1190 NSTITGTSVTG
+1190 
-1201 SDNIA
+1201 
-1206 IGQRSVASGGG
+1206 
-1217 SIAVGNKAQA
+1217 
-1227 SVLSAVAVGLN
+1227 
-1238 AAATGA
+1238 
-1244 QAVAVGRNTQAAGAG
+1244 
-1259 SVAVGGSA
+1259 
-1267 NDGKGAAAKGSQSV
+1267 
-1281 AIGQLSSASNTGAAA
+1281 
-1296 LGVNA
+1296 
-1301 QAAHQ
+1301 
-1306 KGVALGYESETDTNV
+1306 
-1321 TTTQATVNGIA
+1321 
-1332 YSGFAGAAN
+1332 
-1341 ANVSIGKSGFTRTLT
+1341 
-1356 NLAAGRISTTSTDA
+1356 
-1370 VNGSQLY
+1370 
-1377 AVADTLGGKLTH
+1377 
-1389 YYSVNSTATGA
+1389 NSTATGV

-1406 DGATGTDALAAGA
+1406 DGASGTDALAAGA

-1448 IGTAAKA
+1448 IGTGAKA

-1500 NGTALIPGLPVRLN
+1500 NGTALIPGLPTRLN

-1629 TDSAGATTYTVNVAQ
+1629 TDSAGATTYTVNVAR

-1747 MSTTPAFTSVTTG
+1747 MSITPAFTSVTTG

-1778 VVLNSDGLNNGGNKI
+1778 VVLNSDGLNNGSNKI

-1837 TLAVKGDGTY
+1837 TLVVKGDGTY

-1922 KTSLAKGFNFSNG
+1922 KTSLTKGFNFSNG

-1942 GADGIVKFNA
+1942 GADGVVKFNA

-1995 DGGELESGASVESVK
+1995 DGGELERGASVESVK

-2045 ASFGGGAGK
+2045 ASFGGGAGQ

-2147 LSLGKGKVS
+2147 VSLGKGKVS
-2156 LDGTGGD
+2156 LDGTGGN

-2438 SKELNSLSSASFAD
+2438 SKELNGLSSASFAD

-2467 RDSAGNQTAVGAGG
+2467 KDSAGNQTAVSAGG

-2492 SLGGGGLDNG
+2492 SLSGSGLDNG

-2528 GAITEAANLNFNA
+2528 GAITEATNLNFNA